1 MLASSGDNSQSLT
14 AAEFL
19 AGSNDTRSS
28 QQYLQP
34 NSNDPDNANSNT
46 SKKKSMERISQLF
59 QKKSKKKSISS
70 SLTPSFSS
78 VSLSS
83 PPYDSSS
90 NTTTVI
96 NPPQRSSSVRA
107 SVKPNLTSA
116 AKDTTTTTIA
126 NDCYT
131 DTQQL
136 QQHDEL
142 SKQRPSYE
150 GETKSS
156 QDDKRNDEEEK
167 GKWKEGCLASNLIK
181 VFIASRDSSANTAT
195 TTTTMS
201 SSLRN
206 TAPLKTMLACQRQV
220 LQDLTAEHEQYEQEI
235 KSLEER
241 VEQLN
246 AKRHQRSQDLSQLKA
261 NYDLHVRS
269 LRATGDDRDSVRTKI
284 EQLKQGMQ
292 ELAIALVERADH
304 TVATRALATF
314 WLNLNQAITDLGCPL
329 SPQRLQM
336 LTEKFM
342 MDVLVQNLNL
352 NVFPGLDIVDQY
364 NQLQYWLEDNY
375 TDQCANLPTRLRQEI
390 ALVIHKTEADKSSQ
404 VYKSRHTAL
413 QNNWKYLYSG
423 LVKAYPFVYQH
434 DKAEPD
440 VRKHYGA
447 RVQMLVEQAISL
459 GLAIK
464 GQEEDITAAA
474 VAEGEQSFDPE
485 TMIDEDGQTSGTVVF
500 CICPPF
506 VVGNLDSVR
515 TLLKGRVLCTSK
527 Q

>member
-1 MLASSGDNSQSLT
+1 MLASTTNSGDNSQTLT

-28 QQYLQP
+28 QQFLQP

-83 PPYDSSS
+83 PP
-90 NTTTVI
+90 
-96 NPPQRSSSVRA
+96 VRA

-116 AKDTTTTTIA
+116 AKDMNTTIA
-126 NDCYT
+126 NNCYT
-131 DTQQL
+131 TDTPQPAATTL
-136 QQHDEL
+136 CNDNEL
-142 SKQRPSYE
+142 SEQRPSYE

-167 GKWKEGCLASNLIK
+167 
-181 VFIASRDSSANTAT
+181 ASRDSSANTT
-195 TTTTMS
+195 TTTTTTTPTS
-201 SSLRN
+201 SNSLRN

-220 LQDLTAEHEQYEQEI
+220 LEDLKAEHQQYEEDI
-235 KSLEER
+235 KSLTER
-241 VEQLN
+241 VEQLKS
-246 AKRHQRSQDLSQLKA
+246 KRCQRSQDLSQLKA
-261 NYDLHVRS
+261 NYDTHVQS
-269 LRATGDDRDSVRTKI
+269 LRATGDDLHSVRAKI

-292 ELAIALVERADH
+292 ELAAALVERADH

-314 WLNLNQAITDLGCPL
+314 WLNLNKAITDLGCPL

-352 NVFPGLDIVDQY
+352 NVFPGLDIIDHY

-375 TDQCANLPTRLRQEI
+375 TEQCANLPTRLRQEI
-390 ALVIHKTEADKSSQ
+390 ALVIHKTESDKNSQ

-485 TMIDEDGQTSGTVVF
+485 TMIDEDGQNSGTVVF

-515 TLLKGRVLCTSK
+515 TLLKGRVLCTS